1 MKIKF
6 HLIFKYFTFLYLIYF
21 SLFSAKN
28 IVSTKA
34 NEIDNNINSL
44 NFKNSKN
51 LLTSFYLLG
60 PGDQLFLRFEGLD
73 IFNNKY
79 TINQN
84 GEITL
89 PEIDNVNIE
98 GYTIKELESFLE
110 KKYQNSIENPK
121 IKVSISK
128 YRPVTVFLGGAVNR
142 TGIFTLEYK
151 ANNANQFKV
160 NTFQGLNKPFNFS
173 NLNGMVPNSQLPP
186 KLIEAIQLGSGI
198 SNNANLS
205 EIQIVRKNSQS
216 QGGGEIKTTIN
227 LIKIL
232 ELGDISQN
240 IDLRDGDYIYIPES
254 KSSTLEQ
261 LQMVNKSNFTPDVI
275 KVFVNGNFAN
285 PGRITIPQGSSL
297 YETIAASGG
306 RLSLSGKISFL
317 RLQTNDTPQKKIFN
331 YQPNSMKGS
340 KFNPILQEN
349 DIILIRKNS
358 LGKATEIISDFS
370 TPILSSYGSY

>member
-6 HLIFKYFTFLYLIYF
+6 HLIFKYFTFLYFIYF

-28 IVSTKA
+28 IVPTKA

-44 NFKNSKN
+44 NLKNNEN

-73 IFNNKY
+73 IFNNEY

-89 PEIDNVNIE
+89 PEIESVNIE
-98 GYTIKELESFLE
+98 GYTTKELENFLE
-110 KKYQNSIENPK
+110 KKYKNSIENPK
-121 IKVSISK
+121 IKVSILK

-142 TGIFTLEYK
+142 TGIYTLEYK
-151 ANNANQFKV
+151 ANNSSQV

-173 NLNGMVPNSQLPP
+173 NLPNSQLSP
-186 KLIEAIQLGSGI
+186 KLIDAIQLGSGI
-198 SNNANLS
+198 SNTANLS

-227 LIKIL
+227 LIKML
-232 ELGDISQN
+232 EQGDISQN
-240 IDLRDGDYIYIPES
+240 IDLRDKDYIYIPES

-261 LQMVNKSNFTPDVI
+261 LQMVNKSNFTPDKI
-275 KVFVNGNFAN
+275 TVFVNGNVAN
-285 PGRITIPQGSSL
+285 PGRVTMPQGSSL
-297 YETIAASGG
+297 YETLAASGG

-317 RLQTNDTPQKKIFN
+317 RLQTNDKPQKRIFN

-349 DIILIRKNS
+349 DIIFVRKNS
-358 LGKATEIISDFS
+358 LGVATKIISDFS
-370 TPILSSYGSY
+370 TPILSGYGLYSIFD